1 MDGRIKTTSNKYEKG
16 VLKMSNNSLITVKGI
31 KKTFKD
37 KVALNNISFDVKM
50 GEVLGIVGHNG
61 AGKSTLIN
69 TMVDVYKPDQG
80 QIEFLFD
87 RKTMFDHIGVQMQK
101 QYLEGNAK
109 VIEICNL
116 YMKLTKSKV
125 NLDEMLDW
133 FDLKKEKNTL
143 IKRLSGG
150 TVQRLSILLTL
161 INQPEVVFLDEL
173 TTGLD
178 PIARRRIWELLKE
191 INKKKNV
198 TIILTSHFL
207 DEIEY
212 LADRIMI
219 LDKGEMV
226 YLGGVT
232 TAIDQHSQGE
242 KIIEFQ
248 IKDPLASFKLDK
260 YDAIT
265 LSDDRYQIYT
275 KEDEKVLVEL
285 ITEVGIK
292 NLVVKS
298 PTFEDVFLKIAGYK
312 LDKEGRI
319 VNE

>member
-1 MDGRIKTTSNKYEKG
+1 MDGKIKTTSNKYEKG
-16 VLKMSNNSLITVKGI
+16 VLKMSNSLITVKGI

-37 KVALNNISFDVKM
+37 KVALNNISFDVQR

-80 QIEFLFD
+80 EVEFQFD
-87 RKTMFDHIGVQMQK
+87 KKSMYDHIGVQMQK
-101 QYLEGNAK
+101 NYLEGNAK
-109 VIEICNL
+109 VIDICNL
-116 YMKLTKSKV
+116 YRKLTKSEI
-125 NLDEMLDW
+125 NLDEMLEW
-133 FDLKKEKNTL
+133 FDLRQEKNTY
-143 IKRLSGG
+143 IKHLSGG

-161 INQPEVVFLDEL
+161 INQPEIVFLDEL

-191 INKKKNV
+191 INKKNNV

-232 TAIDQHSQGE
+232 SAIDQHAQGE

-260 YDAIT
+260 YGAIS
-265 LSDDRYQIYT
+265 LSDERYQIYT

-285 ITEVGIK
+285 ITEVGVK

>member
-1 MDGRIKTTSNKYEKG
+1 
-16 VLKMSNNSLITVKGI
+16 MSHSVITVKGL

-37 KVALNNISFDVKM
+37 KVALNNIHFDVKL
-50 GEVLGIVGHNG
+50 GEILGIVGHNG

-69 TMVDVYKPDQG
+69 TMVDIYKPDG
-80 QIEFLFD
+80 GEVEYLFD
-87 RKTMFDHIGVQMQK
+87 KKSMYDHIGVQMQK
-101 QYLEGNAK
+101 HYFEGNAK
-109 VIEICNL
+109 VIDICNL
-116 YMKLTKSKV
+116 YKKLTKSDI
-125 NLDEMLDW
+125 NLNELLDG
-133 FDLKKEKNTL
+133 FGLLQEKDTYIKK
-143 IKRLSGG
+143 LSGG

-161 INQPEVVFLDEL
+161 INQPEIIFLDEL

-178 PIARRRIWELLKE
+178 PVARRKIWEVLKE
-191 INKKKNV
+191 INTNKNV
-198 TIILTSHFL
+198 TIVITSHFL
-207 DEIEY
+207 AEIEY

-219 LDKGEMV
+219 LNKGEMV

-232 TAIDQHSQGE
+232 AAIDQYSQGE

-248 IKDPLASFKLDK
+248 IKDPKASFKLDK
-260 YDAIT
+260 YNAIP
-265 LSDDRYQIYT
+265 LSDERYQINT

-298 PTFEDVFLKIAGYK
+298 PTLEDVFLKIAGYK

-319 VNE
+319 VNEQ